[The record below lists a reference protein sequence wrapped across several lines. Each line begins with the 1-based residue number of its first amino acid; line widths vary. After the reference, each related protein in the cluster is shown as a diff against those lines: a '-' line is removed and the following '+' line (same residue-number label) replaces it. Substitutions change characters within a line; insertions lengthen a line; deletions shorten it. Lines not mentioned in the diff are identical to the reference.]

1 MFRKSND
8 ASRKRAQ
15 ERQPEKQSGKQPAK
29 KPEKNSKKR
38 REIKL
43 LGGLAAGIIGGI
55 VATWVLDKYQQG
67 ALEATR
73 QAESAFDVDPVLS
86 RRQEDQLR
94 SQQRTHAEAAERI
107 AQSTFGKGLSR
118 NQRRNAAPI
127 LHYAIGA
134 LAGGAYGFAVEILP
148 VVRRGYGTGYSN
160 LLFLGGS
167 QAMLPWLNLG
177 TRQKIPSSA
186 HASGLSAAFIYGAVL
201 ETTRRVLRWLL

>member
-8 ASRKRAQ
+8 ASRKRTQ
-15 ERQPEKQSGKQPAK
+15 ERRSEKNPEK
-29 KPEKNSKKR
+29 KPEKNSRKR

-73 QAESAFDVDPVLS
+73 AAENAVNAEPFLS
-86 RRQEDQLR
+86 RRQEDRLREQQLA
-94 SQQRTHAEAAERI
+94 HAEAAERI

-127 LHYAIGA
+127 VQYAIGA

-167 QAMLPWLNLG
+167 QAVLPWLNLG
-177 TRQKIPSSA
+177 TRQKIAPLKNG
-186 HASGLSAAFIYGAVL
+186 GLSAPIIYGATL
-201 ETTRRVLRWLL
+201 ETTRRILRWML

>member
-8 ASRKRAQ
+8 TSRKRAQ
-15 ERQPEKQSGKQPAK
+15 ERHPEKHPDK
-29 KPEKNSKKR
+29 KPKKR

-73 QAESAFDVDPVLS
+73 AAENAVDADPVLS

-94 SQQRTHAEAAERI
+94 SQQRAHAEAAERI
-107 AQSTFGKGLSR
+107 AQSTIGKGLSR

-148 VVRRGYGTGYSN
+148 VVRRGYGTGFSN

-167 QAMLPWLNLG
+167 QAMLPWLNFG
-177 TRQKIPSSA
+177 TRQKIPPAA
-186 HASGLSAAFIYGAVL
+186 HANGLSAPFIYGAVL
-201 ETTRRVLRWLL
+201 ETTRRILRWFL

>member
-8 ASRKRAQ
+8 ASRKRTQ
-15 ERQPEKQSGKQPAK
+15 ERRSEKNPEK
-29 KPEKNSKKR
+29 KPEKNSRKR

-73 QAESAFDVDPVLS
+73 AAENAVNAGPILS
-86 RRQEDQLR
+86 RRQEDRLREQQLA
-94 SQQRTHAEAAERI
+94 HAEAAERI

-127 LHYAIGA
+127 VQYAIGA

-167 QAMLPWLNLG
+167 QAVLPWLNLG
-177 TRQKIPSSA
+177 TRQKIAPLKNG
-186 HASGLSAAFIYGAVL
+186 GLSAPIIYGATL
-201 ETTRRVLRWLL
+201 ETTRRILRWML

>member
-1 MFRKSND
+1 MFGKSNH
-8 ASRKRAQ
+8 ASRKRTQ
-15 ERQPEKQSGKQPAK
+15 ERRPEKQPEKQ
-29 KPEKNSKKR
+29 PEKKSRKR

-43 LGGLAAGIIGGI
+43 LGGLAAGILGGI

-177 TRQKIPSSA
+177 TRQKVPPS
-186 HASGLSAAFIYGAVL
+186 HANGLSAAVIYGAVL
-201 ETTRRVLRWLL
+201 ETTRRVLRWML

>member
-8 ASRKRAQ
+8 ASRKRTQ
-15 ERQPEKQSGKQPAK
+15 ERRSEKNPEK
-29 KPEKNSKKR
+29 KPEKNSRKR

-73 QAESAFDVDPVLS
+73 AAENAVNAGPILS
-86 RRQEDQLR
+86 RRQEDRLREQQLA
-94 SQQRTHAEAAERI
+94 HAEAAERI

-118 NQRRNAAPI
+118 NQRRNAVPI
-127 LHYAIGA
+127 MQYAIGA

-177 TRQKIPSSA
+177 TRQKISPVKNG
-186 HASGLSAAFIYGAVL
+186 GLSAALVYGATL
-201 ETTRRVLRWLL
+201 ETTRRIVRWLL

>member
-15 ERQPEKQSGKQPAK
+15 ERRSEKNPEKRPQ
-29 KPEKNSKKR
+29 KNPKKR

-43 LGGLAAGIIGGI
+43 LGGLAAGILGGI

-67 ALEATR
+67 ALDATR
-73 QAESAFDVDPVLS
+73 AAENAVNAEPFLS
-86 RRQEDQLR
+86 RRQEDRLR
-94 SQQRTHAEAAERI
+94 EQQQAHAEAAERI

-127 LHYAIGA
+127 VQYAIGA
-134 LAGGAYGFAVEILP
+134 LAGGAYGFVVEILP

-177 TRQKIPSSA
+177 TRQKITPVKNG
-186 HASGLSAAFIYGAVL
+186 GLSAALVYGATL
-201 ETTRRVLRWLL
+201 ETTRRILRWLL

>member
-8 ASRKRAQ
+8 GSRKRAQ
-15 ERQPEKQSGKQPAK
+15 ERRSENNPEK

-38 REIKL
+38 REVKL
-43 LGGLAAGIIGGI
+43 LGGLAAGILGGI

-73 QAESAFDVDPVLS
+73 AAENAVNAEPFLS
-86 RRQEDQLR
+86 RRQEDRLREQQLA
-94 SQQRTHAEAAERI
+94 HAEAAERI

-118 NQRRNAAPI
+118 NQRRNAVPI
-127 LHYAIGA
+127 VQYAIGA

-177 TRQKIPSSA
+177 TRQKVTPVKNG
-186 HASGLSAAFIYGAVL
+186 GLSAALVYGATL
-201 ETTRRVLRWLL
+201 ETTRRILRWML

>member
-1 MFRKSND
+1 MFRTSND
-8 ASRKRAQ
+8 ASRKRTQ
-15 ERQPEKQSGKQPAK
+15 ERRPEKNPEK

-43 LGGLAAGIIGGI
+43 VGGLAAGIIGGI

-73 QAESAFDVDPVLS
+73 AAENAVNAEPFLS
-86 RRQEDQLR
+86 RRQEDRLR
-94 SQQRTHAEAAERI
+94 EQQVAHAEAAERI

-127 LHYAIGA
+127 VQYAIGA

-177 TRQKIPSSA
+177 TRQKITPVKNG
-186 HASGLSAAFIYGAVL
+186 GLSAALVYGATL
-201 ETTRRVLRWLL
+201 ETTRRILRWLL

>member
-1 MFRKSND
+1 MFRTSND
-8 ASRKRAQ
+8 ASRKRTQ
-15 ERQPEKQSGKQPAK
+15 ERRSEKNPEK
-29 KPEKNSKKR
+29 KPDRNSKKR

-43 LGGLAAGIIGGI
+43 VGGLAAGIIGGI

-67 ALEATR
+67 ALDATR
-73 QAESAFDVDPVLS
+73 AAENAVNAEPFLS
-86 RRQEDQLR
+86 RRQEDRLREQQLA
-94 SQQRTHAEAAERI
+94 HAEAAERI

-127 LHYAIGA
+127 VQYAIGA

-148 VVRRGYGTGYSN
+148 VVRRGYGTAYSN

-177 TRQKIPSSA
+177 TRQKISPVKNG
-186 HASGLSAAFIYGAVL
+186 GLSAALIYGATL
-201 ETTRRVLRWLL
+201 ETTRRILRWLL

>member
-1 MFRKSND
+1 MFGKSND
-8 ASRKRAQ
+8 ASRKRDQ
-15 ERQPEKQSGKQPAK
+15 EKHPEKQQPGKKTK
-29 KPEKNSKKR
+29 K
-38 REIKL
+38 REIKIF
-43 LGGLAAGIIGGI
+43 GGLAAGVIGGL

-67 ALEATR
+67 ALEVTR
-73 QAESAFDVDPVLS
+73 QAESSLDVDPILS

-94 SQQRTHAEAAERI
+94 TQQRAHAEAAERI

-127 LHYAIGA
+127 VHYAIGA

-148 VVRRGYGTGYSN
+148 VVRRGYGTGFSN

-177 TRQKIPSSA
+177 TRQKVTPVKNG
-186 HASGLSAAFIYGAVL
+186 GLSAALVYGATL
-201 ETTRRVLRWLL
+201 ETTRRILRWML

>member
-1 MFRKSND
+1 MFRTSTTPTANALGTATRKKS
-8 ASRKRAQ
+8 
-15 ERQPEKQSGKQPAK
+15 EK

-43 LGGLAAGIIGGI
+43 SAASRRHPRRHRRRLGARQIPAGSS
-55 VATWVLDKYQQG
+55 
-67 ALEATR
+67 EATR
-73 QAESAFDVDPVLS
+73 AAENAVNAGPILS
-86 RRQEDQLR
+86 RRQEDRLREQQLA
-94 SQQRTHAEAAERI
+94 HAEAAERI

-127 LHYAIGA
+127 VQYAIGA

-167 QAMLPWLNLG
+167 QAMLPWLNLS
-177 TRQKIPSSA
+177 TRQKIAPVKNG
-186 HASGLSAAFIYGAVL
+186 GLSAALIYGATL
-201 ETTRRVLRWLL
+201 ETTRRILRWLL

>member
-15 ERQPEKQSGKQPAK
+15 ERRSEKNPEKRPQ
-29 KPEKNSKKR
+29 KNPKKR

-43 LGGLAAGIIGGI
+43 LGGLAAGILGGI

-67 ALEATR
+67 ALDATR
-73 QAESAFDVDPVLS
+73 AAENAVNAEPVLS
-86 RRQEDQLR
+86 RRQEDRLREQQLA
-94 SQQRTHAEAAERI
+94 HAEAAERI

-127 LHYAIGA
+127 VQYAIGA

-160 LLFLGGS
+160 LLFLDGS

-177 TRQKIPSSA
+177 TRQKITPVKNG
-186 HASGLSAAFIYGAVL
+186 GLSAALVYGATL
-201 ETTRRVLRWLL
+201 ETTRRILRWLL

>member
-8 ASRKRAQ
+8 ASRKRTQ
-15 ERQPEKQSGKQPAK
+15 ERRSEKNPEK
-29 KPEKNSKKR
+29 KPEKNSRKR

-73 QAESAFDVDPVLS
+73 AAENAVNAGPILS
-86 RRQEDQLR
+86 RRQEDRLREQQLA
-94 SQQRTHAEAAERI
+94 HAEAAERI

-127 LHYAIGA
+127 VQYAIGA

-177 TRQKIPSSA
+177 TRQKIAPLKNG
-186 HASGLSAAFIYGAVL
+186 GLSAALVYGATL
-201 ETTRRVLRWLL
+201 ETTRRILRWLL

>member
-8 ASRKRAQ
+8 ASRKRTQ
-15 ERQPEKQSGKQPAK
+15 ERRSEKNPEK
-29 KPEKNSKKR
+29 KPDKNSRKR

-43 LGGLAAGIIGGI
+43 LGGLAAGIIGAI

-73 QAESAFDVDPVLS
+73 AAENAVNAEPFLS
-86 RRQEDQLR
+86 RRQEDRLREQQLA
-94 SQQRTHAEAAERI
+94 HAEAAERI

-127 LHYAIGA
+127 VQYAIGA

-177 TRQKIPSSA
+177 TRQKIAPLKNG
-186 HASGLSAAFIYGAVL
+186 GLSAPIIYGATL
-201 ETTRRVLRWLL
+201 ETTRRILRWML

>member
-8 ASRKRAQ
+8 ARRKHTQ
-15 ERQPEKQSGKQPAK
+15 ERRPEKNPER
-29 KPEKNSKKR
+29 KPEKKSKRR

-43 LGGLAAGIIGGI
+43 LGGLAAGIIGGL

-73 QAESAFDVDPVLS
+73 AAENAVNAGPILS
-86 RRQEDQLR
+86 RRQEDRLREQQLA
-94 SQQRTHAEAAERI
+94 HAEAAERI

-118 NQRRNAAPI
+118 SQRRNAAPI
-127 LHYAIGA
+127 VQYAIGA

-177 TRQKIPSSA
+177 TRQKIAPLKNG
-186 HASGLSAAFIYGAVL
+186 GLSAPIIYGATL
-201 ETTRRVLRWLL
+201 ETTRRILRWLL

>member
-8 ASRKRAQ
+8 ASRKRTQ
-15 ERQPEKQSGKQPAK
+15 ERRSEKNPEK
-29 KPEKNSKKR
+29 KPEKNSRKR

-73 QAESAFDVDPVLS
+73 AAENAVNAGPILS
-86 RRQEDQLR
+86 RRQEDRLREQQLA
-94 SQQRTHAEAAERI
+94 HAEAAERI

-118 NQRRNAAPI
+118 SQRRNAAPI
-127 LHYAIGA
+127 VQYAIGA

-177 TRQKIPSSA
+177 TRQKIAPLKNG
-186 HASGLSAAFIYGAVL
+186 GLSAPIIYGATL
-201 ETTRRVLRWLL
+201 ETTRRILRWML

>member
-8 ASRKRAQ
+8 GSRKRTQ
-15 ERQPEKQSGKQPAK
+15 ERRSEKNPEK
-29 KPEKNSKKR
+29 KPEKNSKKP

-73 QAESAFDVDPVLS
+73 AAENAVDAEPILS
-86 RRQEDQLR
+86 RRQEDRLR
-94 SQQRTHAEAAERI
+94 EQQQAHVEAAERI
-107 AQSTFGKGLSR
+107 AHSTFGKGLSR
-118 NQRRNAAPI
+118 KQRRNAGPI
-127 LHYAIGA
+127 VQYAIGA

-177 TRQKIPSSA
+177 TRQKIAPVKNG
-186 HASGLSAAFIYGAVL
+186 GLSAALVYGATL
-201 ETTRRVLRWLL
+201 ETTRRILRWLL

>member
-8 ASRKRAQ
+8 GSRKRAQ
-15 ERQPEKQSGKQPAK
+15 ERRSEKNPEKTPQ
-29 KPEKNSKKR
+29 KNPKKR
-38 REIKL
+38 REVKL
-43 LGGLAAGIIGGI
+43 LGGLAAGILGGI

-73 QAESAFDVDPVLS
+73 AAENAVNAEPFLS
-86 RRQEDQLR
+86 RRQEDRLREQQLA
-94 SQQRTHAEAAERI
+94 HAEAAERI

-118 NQRRNAAPI
+118 NQRRNAVPI
-127 LHYAIGA
+127 MQYAIGA

-177 TRQKIPSSA
+177 TRQKVTPVKNG
-186 HASGLSAAFIYGAVL
+186 GLSAALVYGATL
-201 ETTRRVLRWLL
+201 ETTRRILRWML

>member
-8 ASRKRAQ
+8 GSRKRTQ
-15 ERQPEKQSGKQPAK
+15 ERRSEKNPEK
-29 KPEKNSKKR
+29 KPEKNSKKP

-73 QAESAFDVDPVLS
+73 AAENAVDAEPVLS
-86 RRQEDQLR
+86 RRQEDRLR
-94 SQQRTHAEAAERI
+94 EQQRAHAEAAERI
-107 AQSTFGKGLSR
+107 AHSTFGKGLSKM
-118 NQRRNAAPI
+118 QRRNAAPI
-127 LHYAIGA
+127 VQYAIGA

-177 TRQKIPSSA
+177 TRQKIAPVKNG
-186 HASGLSAAFIYGAVL
+186 GLSAALVYGATL
-201 ETTRRVLRWLL
+201 ETTRRILRWLL

>member
-1 MFRKSND
+1 MFGKSND

-15 ERQPEKQSGKQPAK
+15 ERHSEKHPEKQQPGKK
-29 KPEKNSKKR
+29 TKKR
-38 REIKL
+38 REVKL
-43 LGGLAAGIIGGI
+43 FGGLAAGIIGGL
-55 VATWVLDKYQQG
+55 VATWVLEKYQQG

-73 QAESAFDVDPVLS
+73 QAESAFDADPVLS

-94 SQQRTHAEAAERI
+94 TQQRAHAEAAERI

-118 NQRRNAAPI
+118 TQRRNAAPI
-127 LHYAIGA
+127 VHYAIGA
-134 LAGGAYGFAVEILP
+134 LAGGAYGFAAEILP
-148 VVRRGYGTGYSN
+148 VVRRGYGTGFSN

-177 TRQKIPSSA
+177 TRQKVPSA
-186 HASGLSAAFIYGAVL
+186 VNANGLSAAFLYGAVL

>member
-8 ASRKRAQ
+8 ASRKRTQ
-15 ERQPEKQSGKQPAK
+15 ERRSEKN
-29 KPEKNSKKR
+29 PEKNAKKR

-73 QAESAFDVDPVLS
+73 AAENAVNTGPILS
-86 RRQEDQLR
+86 RRQEDRLREQQLA
-94 SQQRTHAEAAERI
+94 HAEAAERI

-127 LHYAIGA
+127 VQYAIGA

-167 QAMLPWLNLG
+167 QAVLPWLNLG
-177 TRQKIPSSA
+177 TRQKIAPLKNG
-186 HASGLSAAFIYGAVL
+186 GLSAPIIYGATL
-201 ETTRRVLRWLL
+201 ETTRRILRWML

>member
-8 ASRKRAQ
+8 ASRKRTQ
-15 ERQPEKQSGKQPAK
+15 ERRSEKNPEK
-29 KPEKNSKKR
+29 KPEKNSRKR

-73 QAESAFDVDPVLS
+73 AAENAVNAEPFLS
-86 RRQEDQLR
+86 RRQEDRLREQQLA
-94 SQQRTHAEAAERI
+94 HAEAAERI

-118 NQRRNAAPI
+118 SQRRNAAPI
-127 LHYAIGA
+127 VQYAIGA

-177 TRQKIPSSA
+177 TRQKIAPLKNG
-186 HASGLSAAFIYGAVL
+186 GLSAPIIYGATL
-201 ETTRRVLRWLL
+201 ETTRRILRWML

>member
-8 ASRKRAQ
+8 GSRKRAQ
-15 ERQPEKQSGKQPAK
+15 ERRSEKNPEKTPQ
-29 KPEKNSKKR
+29 KNPKKR

-43 LGGLAAGIIGGI
+43 VGGLAAGILGGI

-73 QAESAFDVDPVLS
+73 AAENAVNAEPFLS
-86 RRQEDQLR
+86 RRQEDRLREQQLA
-94 SQQRTHAEAAERI
+94 HAEAAERI

-118 NQRRNAAPI
+118 NQRRNAVPI
-127 LHYAIGA
+127 VQYAIGA

-177 TRQKIPSSA
+177 TRQKVIPVKNG
-186 HASGLSAAFIYGAVL
+186 GLSAALVYGATL
-201 ETTRRVLRWLL
+201 ETTRRILRWLL

>member
-8 ASRKRAQ
+8 ASRKRTQ
-15 ERQPEKQSGKQPAK
+15 ERRSEKNPEK
-29 KPEKNSKKR
+29 KPEKNSRKR

-73 QAESAFDVDPVLS
+73 AAENAVNAGPILS
-86 RRQEDQLR
+86 RRQEDRLREQQLA
-94 SQQRTHAEAAERI
+94 HAEAAERI

-118 NQRRNAAPI
+118 SQRRNAAPI
-127 LHYAIGA
+127 VQYAIGA

-177 TRQKIPSSA
+177 TRQKISPVKNG
-186 HASGLSAAFIYGAVL
+186 GLSAALVYGATL
-201 ETTRRVLRWLL
+201 ETTRRILRWLL

>member
-8 ASRKRAQ
+8 ASRKRTQ
-15 ERQPEKQSGKQPAK
+15 ERRSEKNPEK
-29 KPEKNSKKR
+29 KPEKNSRKR

-73 QAESAFDVDPVLS
+73 AAENAVNAGPILS
-86 RRQEDQLR
+86 RRQEDRLREQQLA
-94 SQQRTHAEAAERI
+94 HAEAAERI

-127 LHYAIGA
+127 VQYAIGA

-177 TRQKIPSSA
+177 TRQKISPVKNG
-186 HASGLSAAFIYGAVL
+186 GLSAALVYGATL
-201 ETTRRVLRWLL
+201 ETTRRILRWLL

>member
-8 ASRKRAQ
+8 ASRKRTQ
-15 ERQPEKQSGKQPAK
+15 ERRSEKNPEK
-29 KPEKNSKKR
+29 KPEKNSRKR

-73 QAESAFDVDPVLS
+73 AAENAVNAGPILS
-86 RRQEDQLR
+86 RRQEDRLREQQLA
-94 SQQRTHAEAAERI
+94 HAEAAERI

-127 LHYAIGA
+127 VQYAIGA

-177 TRQKIPSSA
+177 TRQKIAPLKNG
-186 HASGLSAAFIYGAVL
+186 GLSAPIIYGATL
-201 ETTRRVLRWLL
+201 ETTRRILRWML